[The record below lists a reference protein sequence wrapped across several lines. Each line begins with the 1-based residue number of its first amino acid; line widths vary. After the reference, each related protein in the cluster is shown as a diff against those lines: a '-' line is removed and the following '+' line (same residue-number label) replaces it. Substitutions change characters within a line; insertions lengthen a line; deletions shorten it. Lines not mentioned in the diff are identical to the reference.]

1 MISNKG
7 EDMDIQTVKEK
18 DALVVNVKGRIDA
31 VTAPEFEKRL
41 ADLIAA
47 GEKVFLLNFS
57 GLDYISSAGLRVIL
71 LTVKGLQAAQGKV
84 VLSALTPYVREIF
97 DVSNFSSIIPI
108 TDSVDAGLQQ
118 F

>member
-1 MISNKG
+1 MEIAIEEKNGVVCIKFAGRLDADSAPVAETTLKG
-7 EDMDIQTVKEK
+7 LLQQGKT
-18 DALVVNVKGRIDA
+18 
-31 VTAPEFEKRL
+31 RL
-41 ADLIAA
+41 LFDL
-47 GEKVFLLNFS
+47 S

-71 LTVKGLQAAQGKV
+71 LTVKGLQANHGKV

-108 TDSVDAGLQQ
+108 TDTVDAGRLQ